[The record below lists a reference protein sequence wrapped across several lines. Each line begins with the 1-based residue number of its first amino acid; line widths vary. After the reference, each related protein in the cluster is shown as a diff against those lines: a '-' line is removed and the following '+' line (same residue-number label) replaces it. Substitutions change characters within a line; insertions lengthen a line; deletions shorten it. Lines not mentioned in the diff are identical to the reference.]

1 MSKTRVVDTRDWVS
15 HIARARP
22 SPPSS
27 LPRYFIPA
35 IIIIIITLRSVGIPH
50 TRMIAPVRRLCT
62 KTVRTCPPVR
72 RISMIG
78 RDNNKIPR
86 KSLRKSNFRNDRI
99 ISIYWN
105 VTTRISTIIGDRY
118 INILS
123 SARKKPVNENIQ
135 KRSKIFYLS
144 NKKRI

>member
-78 RDNNKIPR
+78 RDNNKIYGKAYGKVILEMIELFQYIEMLQR
-86 KSLRKSNFRNDRI
+86 ESRQLSA
-99 ISIYWN
+99 
-105 VTTRISTIIGDRY
+105 IG
-118 INILS
+118 I
-123 SARKKPVNENIQ
+123 
-135 KRSKIFYLS
+135 
-144 NKKRI
+144 